1 MKWIKT
7 SGIVGCI
14 RLRTETENL
23 WQNFLDSIYKEINA
37 ASFHAWFHDL
47 ILLNLDRYKHQIKI
61 QVPMEIHKK
70 ILGDNYYSLI
80 EDTFFKLTGINFEIE
95 FLLEEEK
102 NNTVDNF
109 QTEIL
114 EQVPKDIRDDIWET
128 NLIKELNF
136 DNYMVGDTNRLAKV
150 AGMAV
155 AEQPGKIHNPLF
167 IYGKSG
173 LGKTH
178 LMHAIGNYIVEH
190 SNKKVLYTTSDMF
203 MNDYTGIANLD
214 YKGNTIEYANNF
226 KSKYRNVDVLII
238 DDIQYLVGAEKT
250 QQEFFHTFNSLH
262 QANKQ
267 IIISSDRSPDD
278 LKILEE
284 RLRSRFMWGL
294 PVDIYPPDFE
304 LRCKI
309 IQAKI
314 QNSSI
319 ANKLNTDVI
328 EFIANSC
335 QNDVRFLEG
344 AINRLMAYTAMVV
357 PDHID
362 LEFANEALKDFINKN
377 IYSENSIEG
386 IQKAV
391 ADYYHITIN
400 DLKGKKKSANIAYP
414 RQIGMYLSRMLTEET
429 FPRIG
434 LEFGGRDHSTVIH
447 ACDKIEKDLKTNPT
461 LINAMKEIKN
471 KI

>member
-1 MKWIKT
+1 MRDLL
-7 SGIVGCI
+7 V
-14 RLRTETENL
+14 EDL
-23 WQNFLDSIYKEINA
+23 WQSFLENIKNEINP
-37 ASFHAWFHDL
+37 ASFHAWFNDL
-47 ILLNLDRYKHQIKI
+47 RLIKLDNDSITI

-80 EDTFFKLTGINFEIE
+80 EETLYKISGINYDIKFI
-95 FLLEEEK
+95 LEDEK
-102 NNTVDNF
+102 DLIVDTEPINVDNSNF
-109 QTEIL
+109 DE
-114 EQVPKDIRDDIWET
+114 VWES
-128 NLIKELNF
+128 NLLPELNF
-136 DNYMVGDTNRLAKV
+136 DNFIVGDTNRLAKV

-178 LMHAIGNYIVEH
+178 LMHAIGNFITKH

-203 MNDYTGIANLD
+203 MNDYTGIANLE
-214 YKGNTIEYANNF
+214 KGQSAIDYANNF
-226 KSKYRNVDVLII
+226 KNKYRNVDVLII

-250 QQEFFHTFNSLH
+250 QQEFFHTFNALH

-294 PVDIYPPDFE
+294 PVDIYPPDFD
-304 LRCKI
+304 LRCRIIKQKI
-309 IQAKI
+309 K
-314 QNSSI
+314 NTSI
-319 ANKLNTDVI
+319 ADKLDENVI

-344 AINRLMAYTAMVV
+344 ALNRLMAYTAMIV
-357 PDHID
+357 PDIID

-377 IYSENSIEG
+377 IYSENSIQN

-391 ADYYHITIN
+391 ADFYNITID
-400 DLKGKKKSANIAYP
+400 DLKGKKRSVNIAYP
-414 RQIGMYLSRMLTEET
+414 RQIGMYLSRMLTDET

-447 ACDKIEKDLKTNPT
+447 ACDKIENDLKKNKK
-461 LINAMKEIKN
+461 LELEINEIKN

>member
-1 MKWIKT
+1 MMDLL
-7 SGIVGCI
+7 V
-14 RLRTETENL
+14 EDL
-23 WQNFLDSIYKEINA
+23 WQNFLDNIENEINP
-37 ASFHAWFHDL
+37 ASFHAWFNDL
-47 ILLNLDRYKHQIKI
+47 KLIKLEKDSITI

-80 EDTFFKLTGINFEIE
+80 EETLFKLSGINYDIKFI
-95 FLLEEEK
+95 LEEEK
-102 NNTVDNF
+102 VDSVDNY
-109 QTEIL
+109 
-114 EQVPKDIRDDIWET
+114 VPTKETTIDEVWES
-128 NLIKELNF
+128 NLIPELNF
-136 DNYMVGDTNRLAKV
+136 DNYIVGDSNRLAKV

-178 LMHAIGNYIVEH
+178 LMHAIGNFITEH

-203 MNDYTGIANLD
+203 MNDYTGIANLE
-214 YKGNTIEYANNF
+214 KGQSAIDYANNF
-226 KSKYRNVDVLII
+226 KNKYRNVDVLII

-250 QQEFFHTFNSLH
+250 QQEFFHTFNALH

-294 PVDIYPPDFE
+294 PVDIYPPDFD
-304 LRCKI
+304 LRCRIIKQKI
-309 IQAKI
+309 K
-314 QNSSI
+314 NTSI
-319 ANKLNTDVI
+319 GDKLDKNVI

-344 AINRLMAYTAMVV
+344 ALNRLMAYTAMIV
-357 PDHID
+357 PDVID

-377 IYSENSIEG
+377 IYSDNSIQN

-391 ADYYHITIN
+391 ADFYNIKIE
-400 DLKGKKKSANIAYP
+400 DLKGKKRSANIAYP
-414 RQIGMYLSRMLTEET
+414 RQIGMYLSRMLTDET

-447 ACDKIEKDLKTNPT
+447 ACDKIEGDLKTNKK
-461 LINAMKEIKN
+461 LEAEINEIKN

>member
-1 MKWIKT
+1 MKT
-7 SGIVGCI
+7 D
-14 RLRTETENL
+14 TENL

-47 ILLNLDRYKHQIKI
+47 VLLKIDNYQHKIKI

-80 EDTFFKLTGINFEIE
+80 EDTFFKLTGINYDIE
-95 FLLEEEK
+95 FLMEDEQ
-102 NNTVDNF
+102 NIVDNL
-109 QTEIL
+109 QKEIIEEHSTL
-114 EQVPKDIRDDIWET
+114 IEELWQS
-128 NLIKELNF
+128 NLISELNF
-136 DNYMVGDTNRLAKV
+136 DNYVVGDSNRLAKV

-203 MNDYTGIANLD
+203 MNDYTGIANVEN
-214 YKGNTIEYANNF
+214 NTVEYANQF
-226 KSKYRNVDVLII
+226 KNKYRNVDVLII

-250 QQEFFHTFNSLH
+250 QQEFFHTFNALH

-309 IQAKI
+309 IKQKLI
-314 QNSSI
+314 NTSI
-319 ANKLNTDVI
+319 ANKVDEDVV

-377 IYSENSIEG
+377 IYSQNSIEG

-414 RQIGMYLSRMLTEET
+414 RQIGMYLSRMMTDET

-447 ACDKIEKDLKTNPT
+447 ACDKIEKDLKTNPALANT
-461 LINAMKEIKN
+461 LKEIKN
-471 KI
+471 KV

>member
-1 MKWIKT
+1 MQ
-7 SGIVGCI
+7 
-14 RLRTETENL
+14 TEEI
-23 WQNFLDSIYKEINA
+23 WQSFLDAIYKEINP

-47 ILLNLDRYKHQIKI
+47 ILLKMANNKIEI

-80 EDTFFKLTGINFEIE
+80 EETFLKLTGINYEIE
-95 FLLEEEK
+95 FLLEDEKQNVVETFQKEIFTQNELIEE
-102 NNTVDNF
+102 
-109 QTEIL
+109 EWI
-114 EQVPKDIRDDIWET
+114 T
-128 NLIKELNF
+128 NLIPELNF
-136 DNYMVGDTNRLAKV
+136 SNYVVGETNRLAKV

-178 LMHAIGNYIVEH
+178 LMHAIGNYIVEN
-190 SNKKVLYTTSDMF
+190 SNKKVLYTTSDTF
-203 MNDYTGIANLD
+203 MNDFTGIANIENRE
-214 YKGNTIEYANNF
+214 NTLQYANNF
-226 KSKYRNVDVLII
+226 KNKYRNVDVLII
-238 DDIQYLVGAEKT
+238 DDIQYLVGAERT
-250 QQEFFHTFNSLH
+250 QQEFFHTFNYLH
-262 QANKQ
+262 QSNKQ

-309 IQAKI
+309 IKQKI
-314 QNSSI
+314 
-319 ANKLNTDVI
+319 KNTSLGDKVNEDVI
-328 EFIANSC
+328 EFIANNC

-357 PDHID
+357 PTKVN

-377 IYSENSIEG
+377 IYSENSIER
-386 IQKAV
+386 IQKVV
-391 ADYYHITIN
+391 ADYFNLTME
-400 DLKGKKKSANIAYP
+400 DLKGKRKSANIAYP
-414 RQIGMYLSRMLTEET
+414 RQIGMYLSRMLTDET

-447 ACDKIEKDLKTNPT
+447 ACDKIEKDLKMNPN
-461 LINAMKEIKN
+461 LQKQIKDLQN